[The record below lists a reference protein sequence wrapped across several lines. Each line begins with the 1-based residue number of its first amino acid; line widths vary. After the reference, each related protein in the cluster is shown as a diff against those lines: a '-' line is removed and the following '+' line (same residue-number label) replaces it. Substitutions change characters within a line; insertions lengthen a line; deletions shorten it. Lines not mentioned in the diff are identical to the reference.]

1 MPSGPRRHTVK
12 SDMHPAVQISEV
24 RARPTRSDVLLVA
37 GLLVWALLEAVL
49 ANPGGPVWARVLAA
63 CGYTLPLLVRRRY
76 PLVALLLIGAT
87 AALRAYTTDVADKG
101 AMPFPALLVATFS
114 VGLYVRQLWLSLLG
128 GSFPI
133 VLVLALNWS
142 PMWSGERFVQDY
154 AILIF
159 FVSAAWVGGYVI
171 RRRAAQIRAAEA
183 AGGERARAAVAAER
197 SRIARE
203 LHDIVAHSVSIIAL
217 QAGAGEALVE
227 RDPEAAR
234 EHMAAVRKMAHDA
247 MGEMRRLLDVLR
259 EDDAVYEPTPDLRDL
274 ESLVEASRA
283 AGVPVAFESDARDLQ
298 AGVALTVYR
307 VVQESLTNIRK
318 HAGPVQA
325 RVRIRRSR
333 DHVDVVVEN
342 DAGALP
348 AAAVNGAGYGL
359 VGMRERLRVYGGTL
373 EASRVDDGGFRVAAS
388 IPLSEDEA

>member
-1 MPSGPRRHTVK
+1 
-12 SDMHPAVQISEV
+12 MHPALQISEV
-24 RARPTRSDVLLVA
+24 RARPTRSDVALVG
-37 GLLVWALLEAVL
+37 GLLAWALLEAVF

-63 CGYTLPLLVRRRY
+63 CGYALPLLVRRRH

-87 AALRAYTTDVADKG
+87 AALRAFTTEAPDTG

-128 GSFPI
+128 AAFP
-133 VLVLALNWS
+133 VALMLGLNWS
-142 PMWSGERFVQDY
+142 PMWSGERVVQDY

-159 FVSAAWVGGYVI
+159 FVTAAWVGGYVI

-183 AGGERARAAVAAER
+183 AGGARARAAVAAER

-227 RDPEAAR
+227 RDPAAAR

-259 EDDAVYEPTPDLRDL
+259 EDDAVYEPMPDLRDL
-274 ESLVEASRA
+274 ESLVEASRT
-283 AGVPVAFESDARDLQ
+283 AGVPVSFENDARDLP

-307 VVQESLTNIRK
+307 VVQESLTNVRK
-318 HAGPVQA
+318 HAGSAPA
-325 RVRIRRSR
+325 RVVIRRAR

-342 DAGALP
+342 EPGAAPAG
-348 AAAVNGAGYGL
+348 AVNGGGYGL

-373 EASRVDDGGFRVAAS
+373 EAAPAVGGGFRVAAS
-388 IPLSEDEA
+388 IPLGEDDA